1 MAFCYRFKI
10 RIPHPKEGNKHI
22 NFKILVPFKC
32 RKLSGGRFGY
42 SILDGDT
49 KLLAKMLKIFKNNKY
64 ESL

>member
-10 RIPHPKEGNKHI
+10 RIPHPKEGNKQI
-22 NFKILVPFKC
+22 TFKVLVPFKC

>member
-1 MAFCYRFKI
+1 MIFQLHVRT
-10 RIPHPKEGNKHI
+10 RHQ
-22 NFKILVPFKC
+22 
-32 RKLSGGRFGY
+32 LSGGRFGY